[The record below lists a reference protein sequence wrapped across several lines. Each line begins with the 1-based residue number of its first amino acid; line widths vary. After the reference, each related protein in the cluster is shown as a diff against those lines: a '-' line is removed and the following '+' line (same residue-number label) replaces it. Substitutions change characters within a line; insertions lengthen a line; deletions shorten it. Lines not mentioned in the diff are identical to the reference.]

1 VRRMGTKII
10 HRWAYNSE
18 GFEDDAHCPYMIYS
32 STHVI
37 ATQRIIHIKS
47 AILDLLLVNRKITI
61 YKGLSVDSVRVNHVL
76 TFRKYEERG
85 DI

>member
-1 VRRMGTKII
+1 
-10 HRWAYNSE
+10 
-18 GFEDDAHCPYMIYS
+18 MIYS